1 MDFGLILSP
10 LDPSSNITTLQEEDH
25 SGELPVEHLELSM
38 NLEIFAA
45 QCCHI
50 MYLHVRTPPQSS

>member
-38 NLEIFAA
+38 NLEILAA
-45 QCCHI
+45 
-50 MYLHVRTPPQSS
+50 